1 MRKVILAILIIL
13 IIGSGF
19 ILSPQTSAQEA
30 VSTVSG
36 VPATSRTF
44 LQLLEAVSGRKA
56 GEESTALLQ
65 GVAAIARDVN
75 GFAIK
80 RDDHCV
86 VKLGS
91 DTKIGARWLECWGK
105 VEKTAGESCGPA
117 GSEFVK
123 SIRAVSRQG
132 DRVAI
137 VRQGAGEVS
146 IDVRKMVPA
155 TLHLPVHV
163 ESVSL
168 SNISLILDASGEH
181 PAARD
186 IKGIHANF
194 SWLGIGFSLNLKEF
208 ARWVESNGNRHIYF
222 AIANP
227 TPAPLRT
234 LLHISPLIPFSFT
247 MRPAP

>member
-91 DTKIGARWLECWGK
+91 DTKIGASVGGDQVESGAVLESNAERVRGSVVSEPVLPGIEQLTEKFGK
-105 VEKTAGESCGPA
+105 EKTRKIVEAFISESQA
-117 GSEFVK
+117 N
-123 SIRAVSRQG
+123 I
-132 DRVAI
+132 
-137 VRQGAGEVS
+137 
-146 IDVRKMVPA
+146 A
-155 TLHLPVHV
+155 TLR
-163 ESVSL
+163 EACEQNDSL
-168 SNISLILDASGEH
+168 LAYEIAH
-181 PAARD
+181 K
-186 IKGIHANF
+186 IKGACSTSEASEIRNVC
-194 SWLGIGFSLNLKEF
+194 LSLEQLSRDGRLDECT
-208 ARWVESNGNRHIYF
+208 RWHRVLLVSFEQFKKQVEE
-222 AIANP
+222 
-227 TPAPLRT
+227 
-234 LLHISPLIPFSFT
+234 LLN
-247 MRPAP
+247 